1 MSYLSS
7 NPYVLN
13 LVPLFDVANPS
24 GGLGTTTGLSNAVA
38 ELQTMIDTTTHTLS
52 ADAIQPYTTDGTVTM
67 TGLFDVIGGL
77 SVNGTPIGADTTGSN
92 VIIGNS
98 VFISAGSTG
107 LFMSNTVNSNVNA
120 IQFITN
126 GSSVLNVDGIGRV
139 RYQGDGS
146 SSNVNRFWVSSSIF
160 HADRAAIGFN
170 GTSNLSTCFDVWG
183 GDAYFNSSIYV
194 KNNVHCQNLFQVSDK
209 RMKTNIEPIV
219 GALSTLCELKG
230 VHYDFGASQV
240 PSIGFIAQEVHKVL
254 PEAVHTENP
263 ALWSVDYSKIIPLLV
278 EAVKELAARPT

>member
-24 GGLGTTTGLSNAVA
+24 GGLATTTGLSNAVA
-38 ELQTMIDTTTHTLS
+38 ELQTMIDPVTHTLS
-52 ADAIQPYTTDGTVTM
+52 ADAIQPYTTGGTVAM

-77 SVNGTPIGADTTGSN
+77 SVNGFPIGADIDGSN
-92 VIIGNS
+92 VITGNS
-98 VFISAGSTG
+98 VFISAGSTV
-107 LFMSNTVNSNVNA
+107 LSMSNTVNSNAPA
-120 IQFITN
+120 IQFITS

-146 SSNVNRFWVSSSIF
+146 SSNVNRFWVSSSIL

-170 GTSNLSTCFDVWG
+170 GTSNISSCFDVWG

-194 KNNVHCQNLFQVSDK
+194 KHDVHCQNVYHVSDK

-230 VHYDFGASQV
+230 VHYEFGAFKE
-240 PSIGFIAQEVHKVL
+240 PSVGFIAQEVYDVF
-254 PEAVHTENP
+254 PSAVNTRNP
-263 ALWSVDYSKIIPLLV
+263 SLWSVDYSKIIPLLV
-278 EAVKELAARPT
+278 EAVKELAGRST

>member
-24 GGLGTTTGLSNAVA
+24 GGIGTTAGLSNTVTS
-38 ELQTMIDTTTHTLS
+38 LQTMIDTTTHTIS
-52 ADAIQPYTTDGTVTM
+52 ADVIQPYTAGGTVTM

-77 SVNGTPIGADTTGSN
+77 AVNGTFVGADTTGSN
-92 VIIGNS
+92 VITGNS
-98 VFISAGSTG
+98 VYISAGSTG
-107 LFMSNTVNSNVNA
+107 LSMSNTVNSNAPA

-126 GSSVLNVDGIGRV
+126 GSSVLDVDGIGRV
-139 RYQGDGS
+139 MYKGDGS

-170 GTSNLSTCFDVWG
+170 GTSNLSTSFDVWG

-194 KNNVHCQNLFQVSDK
+194 KYDVHCQNVYQVSDK

-219 GALSTLCELKG
+219 GALSTLCQLKG
-230 VHYDFGASQV
+230 VHYEFGAFQE
-240 PSIGFIAQEVHKVL
+240 PSVGFIAQEVYDVFPK
-254 PEAVHTENP
+254 AVNTRNP
-263 ALWSVDYSKIIPLLV
+263 SLWSVDYSKIIPLLV

>member
-24 GGLGTTTGLSNAVA
+24 GGLGSTTNLSNAVT
-38 ELQTMIDTTTHTLS
+38 ELQTMVDTTTHTLS
-52 ADAIQPYTTDGTVTM
+52 VDAIQPYTTGGTVTM
-67 TGLFDVIGGL
+67 SGLFDVIGGL

-92 VIIGNS
+92 VITGNS

-107 LFMSNTVNSNVNA
+107 LSMSNTVNSNAPA

-126 GSSVLNVDGIGRV
+126 GSSVLDVDGIGRV
-139 RYQGDGS
+139 RYQGDGT

-194 KNNVHCQNLFQVSDK
+194 KNDVHCQNVYQVSDK
-209 RMKTNIEPIV
+209 RWKTNIEPIV

-230 VHYDFGASQV
+230 VHYEFGAFKE
-240 PSIGFIAQEVHKVL
+240 PSVGFIAQEVYEVF
-254 PEAVHTENP
+254 PSAVNTRNP
-263 ALWSVDYSKIIPLLV
+263 SLWSVDYSKIIPLLV
-278 EAVKELAARPT
+278 EAVKELAGRST